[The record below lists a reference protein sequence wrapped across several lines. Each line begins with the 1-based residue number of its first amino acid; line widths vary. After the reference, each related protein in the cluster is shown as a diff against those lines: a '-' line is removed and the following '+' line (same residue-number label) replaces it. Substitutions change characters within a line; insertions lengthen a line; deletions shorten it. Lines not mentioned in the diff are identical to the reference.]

1 MTIPTHRKHPLITK
15 DYDAWWSTRSNSVSS
30 TPLKFTAKIPQQSS
44 KKDTVTFANELVH
57 SNGVIEIVTDITS
70 STLRK
75 NKTVSSPLKNIVAR
89 NKSSK
94 NSRQAIK
101 EAQPVI
107 PAKKMPPKVSKSL
120 SVTHTEEDV
129 EIETMDGRDSIEA
142 IEEEGTQTQGIE
154 STQRGAHSL
163 ASGSSSQDRHGNR
176 SKKRIS
182 SDLEEVSFSPLSVGV
197 SPLKPPLLEF
207 RQEDVGT
214 NSPIELET
222 DAIISNKKGDEVV
235 ISIPKQLAP
244 SGGALSK
251 KELTNLHEIRKK
263 PKVALVLEFHGQK
276 LIQAHRRKYL

>member
-154 STQRGAHSL
+154 STKEEPIRWRVAVVAKTVMGTDRRRGYLLIWRKFPFHHCRL
-163 ASGSSSQDRHGNR
+163 ECRHLSPHFLN
-176 SKKRIS
+176 SAKKM
-182 SDLEEVSFSPLSVGV
+182 LVPTHQLN
-197 SPLKPPLLEF
+197 LKLML
-207 RQEDVGT
+207 
-214 NSPIELET
+214 
-222 DAIISNKKGDEVV
+222 
-235 ISIPKQLAP
+235 
-244 SGGALSK
+244 
-251 KELTNLHEIRKK
+251 
-263 PKVALVLEFHGQK
+263 
-276 LIQAHRRKYL
+276 